1 MKIENYIAFFCVCLI
16 SLQTQAQETL
26 YNERSTDPSII
37 TRSTSYGIGMA
48 NVFDNYLSPQ
58 AYKGVELRISRE
70 SIHAA
75 SWAPEEWKIQ
85 TYFQGYVDYANNR
98 AENNNTVAGVAN
110 WNYGLHRLVYETPNF
125 QLLVGGVADLNGG
138 FIYNMRNG
146 NNPANVR
153 LHANIDASVRLLW
166 HTHIKRVP
174 FLLRYQLNVPL
185 TGLMFSPHY
194 GQSYYEIFS
203 LGDDDGVMKVTTPVS
218 QPTLRSLLSVDFQ
231 IKKTSLRVGYVCDLQ
246 QAKLNGLKSHIYSHS
261 LMIGFVKHLK
271 KL

>member
-48 NVFDNYLSPQ
+48 SVFDNYLSPQ

-203 LGDDDGVMKVTTPVS
+203 RGNYDHNIVPTTFIS
-218 QPTLRSLLSVDFQ
+218 APTMRQLFTIDWHTG
-231 IKKTSLRVGYVCDLQ
+231 KKWDLRVGYLGNYQ
-246 QAKLNGLKSHIYSHS
+246 QAQVNNLKQHVYTHRVLIGIARS
-261 LMIGFVKHLK
+261 L
-271 KL
+271 